1 MACSISP
8 LDSVSAFLQ
17 SIIPAPVFSRRS
29 LTCCAEISMN
39 PYSLTHKWPPRTIS
53 PRGPFPLDALTLSR
67 LRAAVRR
74 NLPQEVRRALRGFS
88 RGAHLHHLQRIP
100 PHP

>member
-1 MACSISP
+1 MAFSMSP

-53 PRGPFPLDALTLSR
+53 PRGPFPLDAFTLSR
-67 LRAAVRR
+67 LRAEVRQ
-74 NLPQEVRRALRGFS
+74 NLQQEVRRAWRAFLSLIHISEPTRQ
-88 RGAHLHHLQRIP
+88 AE
-100 PHP
+100 